1 MPRRPGS
8 LRDTSESAHAREQYH
23 NPGPIMSGIDDDVGN
38 KDDIAL

>member
-1 MPRRPGS
+1 MTQVNP
-8 LRDTSESAHAREQYH
+8 LEHAREQYH